1 MILLNFC
8 LKKYNYNDSFEKEE
22 SIDIEESTVQKVF
35 VDLSDMPP
43 LEGGEKKLK
52 EEKRLNIL
60 ATTKLL
66 TRLSIILAQKKA
78 ATNLCKSKN

>member
-1 MILLNFC
+1 
-8 LKKYNYNDSFEKEE
+8 
-22 SIDIEESTVQKVF
+22 
-35 VDLSDMPP
+35 MPP
-43 LEGGEKKLK
+43 LEDGEKKLK

-78 ATNLCKSKN
+78 ATNLCKLKN